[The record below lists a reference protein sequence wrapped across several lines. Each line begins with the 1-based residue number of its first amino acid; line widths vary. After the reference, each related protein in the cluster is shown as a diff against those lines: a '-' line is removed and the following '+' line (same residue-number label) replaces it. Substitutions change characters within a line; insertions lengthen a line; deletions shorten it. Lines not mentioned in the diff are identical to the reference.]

1 MLRCPGR
8 LWEDKTKCESF
19 ALALGNLSAANFED
33 KSYFES
39 RANIEVLLKCCGE
52 TLSDEKISKFT
63 NRSEQCSKYLG
74 QYAGCSD
81 NPLPA
86 WDFEK
91 FSIVYEEEGGR
102 NGVATSDI
110 NFGDILLIDKPIVMR
125 SKVGKQFCEHCLA
138 NIKSGQIYK
147 TPFGDE
153 VGSVKW

>member
-39 RANIEVLLKCCGE
+39 RANIEVLLKCCRK

-74 QYAGCSD
+74 QYAGYSD

-91 FSIVYEEEGGR
+91 FSIVYDEAGGR
-102 NGVATSDI
+102 NGVATRDI

-125 SKVGKQFCEHCLA
+125 SKVGKQFCENCLA
-138 NIKSGQIYK
+138 NILYWPWAGAASMA
-147 TPFGDE
+147 
-153 VGSVKW
+153 VLV